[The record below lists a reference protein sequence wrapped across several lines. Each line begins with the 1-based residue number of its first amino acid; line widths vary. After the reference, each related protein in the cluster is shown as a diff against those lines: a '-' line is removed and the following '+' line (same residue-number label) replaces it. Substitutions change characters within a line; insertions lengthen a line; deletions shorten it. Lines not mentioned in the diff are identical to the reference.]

1 MCVNCARKY
10 VVSGGI
16 YTTGKDFTLL
26 SVGTNLTSALQS
38 TFTRIRSIVPSAM
51 LIYIDDIWGSSLF
64 LNVRSSFRLW
74 VVTLAAFVWHIFVT
88 LTPLISSISPTK
100 GEEDALSK
108 ERKVSPNRPGLAQMV
123 TFTKSQSLYLSASKH
138 SYLPENFLTRS
149 YTSKVSTI
157 PHFTLCCI
165 VCLIFYSSE
174 DEGSVTGQICV
185 FVNFQDSA
193 RVAQKYMLSFGFN
206 LYSFVKE
213 TVGEDKRFVFI
224 YFWEIRS

>member
-1 MCVNCARKY
+1 
-10 VVSGGI
+10 
-16 YTTGKDFTLL
+16 
-26 SVGTNLTSALQS
+26 
-38 TFTRIRSIVPSAM
+38 M
-51 LIYIDDIWGSSLF
+51 LIYINDILESSLF

-100 GEEDALSK
+100 EEEDAISK

-157 PHFTLCCI
+157 QHFTLCRI

-185 FVNFQDSA
+185 FVNFPDSA
-193 RVAQKYMLSFGFN
+193 RVAQKYMLRFGYN
-206 LYSFVKE
+206 LYYFVKE
-213 TVGEDKRFVFI
+213 TVDERSKVCIFI
-224 YFWEIRS
+224 FSGNLFLASSRDLVLIACEKIW

>member
-1 MCVNCARKY
+1 MDKSHLCASEHLHENQIHCAFGNAY
-10 VVSGGI
+10 CWWC
-16 YTTGKDFTLL
+16 L
-26 SVGTNLTSALQS
+26 SELCFSKCQIL
-38 TFTRIRSIVPSAM
+38 P
-51 LIYIDDIWGSSLF
+51 
-64 LNVRSSFRLW
+64 RLW

-123 TFTKSQSLYLSASKH
+123 TFTKSQNLYHPASKYSH
-138 SYLPENFLTRS
+138 FPEILLTRS
-149 YTSKVSTI
+149 YTSPTTQVPTI
-157 PHFTLCCI
+157 LHFTLLCI

-185 FVNFQDSA
+185 FVNFPDSA
-193 RVAQKYMLSFGFN
+193 RVAQKYMLRFGYN

-213 TVGEDKRFVFI
+213 TVGEDKIFVFI